1 MTDINYLKNK
11 IEKELEIVEK
21 IYSEH
26 YTNKNKFI
34 SICNF
39 DINNI
44 TIKDFK
50 DYTRDELIYQYN
62 QLSNE
67 KMYKDLLSCNF
78 LFYEPK
84 IKYNNIDDLL
94 NLTFNVI
101 KQYQYV
107 VGGFKIEDLEWTLVK
122 DDEYIKLEDNQ
133 KAIMNTV
140 EQQYFD
146 DKETELFIDT
156 LIKHIKKYNANE
168 NINIHYLFDNDIKRE
183 ICFIFIIFE

>member
-1 MTDINYLKNK
+1 MTDINYFKNK

-21 IYSEH
+21 LYSEH
-26 YTNKNKFI
+26 NTNKNKFI

-67 KMYKDLLSCNF
+67 KMYKDLLSCSF

-94 NLTFNVI
+94 NLTFNII

-107 VGGFKIEDLEWTLVK
+107 VGGFKIEDLEWQLVK

-146 DKETELFIDT
+146 DKETNLFIDT
-156 LIKHIKKYNANE
+156 LTKHIKKYNANE
-168 NINIHYLFDNDIKRE
+168 NIDIHYLFDNDIHKE